1 MTENPE
7 EINDADR
14 QIAQVIWNEGQ
25 AYAENNQV
33 SKKQNKA
40 RAESRER
47 IKGTGIRPDAYALA
61 IKHIKDLSTRERT
74 AFLDDY
80 KLVMKTMGSRQAEL
94 FPEESLKIAK
104 READRKRREDEDKK
118 KAAEAATLAGV
129 NPDTNPRSNP
139 DSGGAGKRKAKQPP
153 TTLKEASAQSDAA
166 VQASLAAVQAER
178 GTPQLRVVGAEPG
191 EMKQPD
197 GVQAESPPTPPSEQD
212 EGAAALAAGLPET
225 TAAQG
230 EKRSQSAIAA
240 EIAEK
245 AGTNG
250 PLH

>member
-1 MTENPE
+1 MTENPD

-25 AYAENNQV
+25 AYAENNKI

-47 IKGTGIRPDAYALA
+47 IKQTGIRPDAYALA
-61 IKHIKDLSTRERT
+61 VKHIKDLSTREQIE
-74 AFLDDY
+74 FLDDY

-104 READRKRREDEDKK
+104 READRKRREEEDKK
-118 KAAEAATLAGV
+118 KAAEAATLKGV
-129 NPDTNPRSNP
+129 DPDTNPRSDP
-139 DSGGAGKRKAKQPP
+139 TKGGAGKAKAKQPA
-153 TTLKEASAQSDAA
+153 TTLKEATAASDAA
-166 VQASLAAVQAER
+166 IKESLAAVEAEKKP
-178 GTPQLRVVGAEPG
+178 GLRVVGSEPG
-191 EMKQPD
+191 VMKQPE
-197 GVQAESPPTPPSEQD
+197 GVQAESPPTAPNPPDEQA

-225 TAAQG
+225 TA
-230 EKRSQSAIAA
+230 KKSQSQIAA